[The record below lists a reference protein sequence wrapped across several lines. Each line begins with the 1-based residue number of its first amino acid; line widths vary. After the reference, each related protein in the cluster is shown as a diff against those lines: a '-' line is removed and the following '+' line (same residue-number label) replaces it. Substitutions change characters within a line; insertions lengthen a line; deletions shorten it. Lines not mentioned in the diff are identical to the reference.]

1 MYSLHLYRGIG
12 EEFELTY
19 PEAGTIRFRV
29 VGLLSNSI
37 LQGSLLIGE
46 TDFVQ
51 RFPNVSGYRYFSDP
65 SRPPARRRQ
74 SQPTLEDRLSDQGF
88 DAVSA
93 HERLEDLLAVQ
104 NTYLSTFQSLGAL
117 GLLLGTFGSGHGPGA
132 ERHRAARRTGAA
144 AGVRFPPPPAG
155 LAGDAGELSPCWPA
169 GCSLDSQP
177 PWSPRCRT
185 CSSGGASIPLL
196 DLTLLL
202 AVVLVVGC
210 LSSLAS
216 VRATL
221 QAPILAALREE

>member
-1 MYSLHLYRGIG
+1 VGV
-12 EEFELTY
+12 
-19 PEAGTIRFRV
+19 IRFRV

-46 TDFVQ
+46 ADFIQ
-51 RFPNVSGYRYFSDP
+51 RFPSVSGYRYFLIKS
-65 SRPPARRRQ
+65 PPGRTQQVAEA
-74 SQPTLEDRLSDQGF
+74 LEDRLSDQGF

-93 HERLEDLLAVQ
+93 RQRLEDLLAVQ

-117 GLLLGTFGSGHGPGA
+117 GLLLGTFGLA
-132 ERHRAARRTGAA
+132 TVQVRNVIERRGELALLRAAGFRRRRLARLVMLENVALLVGGLLTGFLSAL
-144 AGVRFPPPPAG
+144 VSTLPHM
-155 LAGDAGELSPCWPA
+155 LA
-169 GCSLDSQP
+169 
-177 PWSPRCRT
+177 
-185 CSSGGASIPLL
+185 GGASIPFL

-202 AVVLVVGC
+202 AAVLVVGC